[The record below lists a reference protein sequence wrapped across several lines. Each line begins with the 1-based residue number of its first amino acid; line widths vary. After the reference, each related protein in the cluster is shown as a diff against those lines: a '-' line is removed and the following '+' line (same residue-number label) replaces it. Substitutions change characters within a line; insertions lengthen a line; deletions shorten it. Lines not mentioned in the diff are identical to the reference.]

1 MMAGSSVSSMRGTT
15 DLTVIGE
22 EVEEVVE
29 VVVEE
34 EEEGEIGTGIEIGKG
49 LGVAAGLEEGGT
61 GLAVVEE
68 ETGAETE
75 AETEVATEVGTD
87 VEIEVIPGRNQAGDA
102 VTVRTDLTSRKIE
115 KFGSDPEKMRIVR
128 VTNQCVVHKLQFLSY
143 FEIANNRENRNF
155 FLLQL
160 MFNIVPCKLVQQNLT
175 RPFVFSRGSYQRS
188 LGFGG
193 GSWIQFGSFQF
204 SFWSGPELLK
214 SGSSPELR

>member
-1 MMAGSSVSSMRGTT
+1 
-15 DLTVIGE
+15 VIGE
-22 EVEEVVE
+22 EVEVEVVVE

-34 EEEGEIGTGIEIGKG
+34 EEEGEIGTGIEIGGG
-49 LGVAAGLEEGGT
+49 LGVAAGLEEGGI

-68 ETGAETE
+68 ETGVETE
-75 AETEVATEVGTD
+75 AETEVGTD
-87 VEIEVIPGRNQAGDA
+87 VGIEVIPGKNQAGDA
-102 VTVRTDLTSRKIE
+102 VTVRTDLTSPEIE

-204 SFWSGPELLK
+204 SFWSGPELL
-214 SGSSPELR
+214 